1 MYEMTFAVPDDDAGA
16 QKSNAGHDALD
27 DAARVG
33 AGALVDGQ
41 DRQCRPEANEAKR
54 AHARCLAVKVTI
66 ETQYDADQGR
76 SAEAQGDVDGV
87 HGGAI

>member
-1 MYEMTFAVPDDDAGA
+1 MPT
-16 QKSNAGHDALD
+16 
-27 DAARVG
+27 
-33 AGALVDGQ
+33 
-41 DRQCRPEANEAKR
+41 EANEAKR

-76 SAEAQGDVDGV
+76 SAEAQGDVEGV